1 MSTTEFPTTPINAA
15 SNAERQPKP
24 RIVRNSRIAIGIT
37 MMGGVFAIGMAL
49 CMVLVVLSQLSPISG
64 LLSMRGFNALE
75 WAFSALCTFT
85 MGPWLWKLGRAMA
98 FYQVRLDERGV
109 DFLLGSKKSPGKL
122 FVAWDHI
129 AAIKRSRAAN
139 NLTFTLEGTDGS
151 TATWSSYTFFRPM
164 KLARLIAARA
174 GITIQ
179 KV

>member
-1 MSTTEFPTTPINAA
+1 MSTTEFPAA
-15 SNAERQPKP
+15 AISAAVETKP
-24 RIVRNSRIAIGIT
+24 RIVRNSRIAIGVT
-37 MMGGVFAIGMAL
+37 MMGGVFAIGMSV
-49 CMVLVVLSQLSPISG
+49 CMVLVVFSQLSPISG
-64 LLSMRGFNALE
+64 LLSMRGVNALE

-85 MGPWLWKLGRAMA
+85 MGPWLWKLGRSMA

-109 DFLLGSKKSPGKL
+109 DFRLGSKKSPEEL
-122 FVAWDHI
+122 FVAWDHV

-139 NLTFTLEGTDGS
+139 NLTFTLDATDGS

-174 GITIQ
+174 GKTIE